1 MSPLRQRMID
11 AMRVRGYSPRTRDS
25 YLHAVAKL
33 SAYYH
38 RSPDTLTV
46 EEVAAYLQYLACE
59 RELSASSC
67 RQSLHAARFFY
78 LQVLG
83 RPDFAVPIPV
93 PKNPQRI
100 PELLTRSEV
109 ARILAACTNPKHHM
123 MLELCYGCGLRVSE
137 LCGLRV
143 SDIDGERQLLRVTQG
158 KGAKDRAVV
167 LSPTL
172 LEHLRGYWRRQRP
185 KAWLFPSNVIP
196 GRAVS
201 LCTPQ
206 KVFARAKAEAGV
218 QRIGGIHSL
227 RHAYATHMLERGVPV
242 HQLQRLLGHSTLQST
257 LRYVHWLPNQP
268 REGALANAD
277 LVAGLEGV
285 GHD

>member
-1 MSPLRQRMID
+1 MSPLRQQMID

-38 RSPDTLTV
+38 RSPDKLTV

-67 RQSLHAARFFY
+67 RQYLHAARFFY

-83 RPDFAVPIPV
+83 RPDFDVPIPV

-100 PELLTRSEV
+100 PELLTRAEV
-109 ARILAACTNPKHHM
+109 ARILAACANPKHHM

-172 LEHLRGYWRRQRP
+172 LAHLRGYWRRQRP
-185 KAWLFPSNVIP
+185 KVWLFPSSVIP

-201 LCTPQ
+201 FCTPQ
-206 KVFARAKAEAGV
+206 KVFVRAKAEAGV

-257 LRYVHWLPNQP
+257 LRYVHWLPNQT
-268 REGALANAD
+268 REGTVANAD
-277 LVAGLEGV
+277 LVAGLEGI
-285 GHD
+285 GHG